1 MKVRIFALAK
11 ELGMDSKELFEHA
24 AAAGVKVKNNALASV
39 SEGERDTIL
48 AHIEGGDGEPTK
60 AEAAGSGGGTA
71 VKRAPAA
78 PVRPA
83 KPGGGRIRAI
93 DAPARPPRRGADE
106 PEEAPAAPKQVAA
119 EPVAEAAPEPPPA
132 PEPAAGPEPAPEPV
146 AEKKQPEPAAEKAP
160 EPAAKAE
167 AKPPAP
173 AAPAPAAKP
182 DPMAAMRPVRPKATA
197 KPVRTLGSGGGGK
210 SSAKSSGSSPAA
222 PAAPAVATPKAPATP
237 AQKQAAAPAPS
248 AQKPDKPLPA
258 AVARGE
264 VSPTGR
270 GNVTPAAGAAPGA
283 SAAAKT
289 PAGAGGPAAKPP
301 ASAPASNSPAKPA
314 APVRPTRSGSI
325 RDRMRGTRE
334 MTSIAHVQSTKAK
347 REKKKPSIARPAVA
361 APPEPAAPAKGKPVA
376 KKSDEPKAQ
385 KPDVK
390 LTASMMQ
397 GSSPLSD
404 IVRGVAAGKSALR
417 SGGRGGKVDA
427 ASLLEQRRLDQ
438 QKRIEQLRRKRRPR
452 GPGGFPPG
460 MRRRRSKNR
469 APVEYGNHAVVD
481 TPITV
486 RSLSEDMGR
495 PANSILQVLFKA
507 GRMATMNDALTE
519 EEALEIGLELGVE
532 LEIKSGRDLEAEL
545 EALLEVDEDADTMA
559 PRPPVVT
566 ILGHVDHGK
575 TTMVDRLRSGDTAAG
590 EAGGITQHIAAYQVE
605 HGGKKVTFVDTPGH
619 AAFGEMR
626 ARGANVTD
634 LVILVVAADD
644 GVMPQ
649 TEEAI
654 AHAKA
659 AEVPMIVALNKMDL
673 PGVNEQKILQE
684 LAGREVL
691 PAEYGG
697 DVEVVRTSG
706 ETGLGLDDLLETI
719 QLTAELN
726 EYRANPDRDA
736 VGTCL
741 EAFRSEG
748 RGALAWFIVQNGTL
762 KVGDVVLCGSAYGKV
777 RAMYDD
783 RDNPIESAGPST
795 PVKVSGLNEVPE
807 AGAHFFVLQ
816 SLDDAR
822 ELAETR
828 RFRGRSDELASLNK
842 RPQTFEEIMAAA
854 RGEAETTD
862 LPLILKADTPG
873 SLQALKAEL
882 LKLDNPEVRVRL
894 KHSGVGPVNESDVSL
909 ADASAA
915 VVIAFHTQTDTKAD
929 QLADREGVEIRH
941 YEIIYQVIDDIRS
954 ELEDLLKPEQ
964 REISTGRALV
974 LATFKTSKFGTIA
987 GCRVLG
993 GEIARNHRCRVVRD
1007 QEVVGDYDIASLR
1020 REKDDVREVREG
1032 FECGIRLKRFNDVR
1046 EGDLLEAYRVEEVKR
1061 TLEQAEQ
1068 EAKDAEQ
1075 ARELAALEAEAL
1087 GEDAPA
1093 DPNAPKPVVRQ
1104 FRGRRGR

>member
-39 SEGERDTIL
+39 SEAERDTIL
-48 AHIEGGDGEPTK
+48 SFIEGGGETK
-60 AEAAGSGGGTA
+60 SEAKPAAKASGGSA
-71 VKRAPAA
+71 KAPAA
-78 PVRPA
+78 PVRP
-83 KPGGGRIRAI
+83 KSPGGGRIRAI
-93 DAPARPPRRGADE
+93 DAPARSPRRAEPEPEGE
-106 PEEAPAAPKQVAA
+106 PEEEIAAEEPETEPEPVVEEPEP
-119 EPVAEAAPEPPPA
+119 EPVAEAE
-132 PEPAAGPEPAPEPV
+132 PEPAPEPK
-146 AEKKQPEPAAEKAP
+146 AETKVE
-160 EPAAKAE
+160 AKAE
-167 AKPPAP
+167 AKPAAAAGNAP
-173 AAPAPAAKP
+173 LA
-182 DPMAAMRPVRPKATA
+182 PVRPKPPAA
-197 KPVRTLGSGGGGK
+197 KPVRTLGSGGGKPKTLGG
-210 SSAKSSGSSPAA
+210 SAGGGSGSSP
-222 PAAPAVATPKAPATP
+222 PPTPSVATPKAPA
-237 AQKQAAAPAPS
+237 APAKKESAKPGPA
-248 AQKPDKPLPA
+248 AQKPDRPLPA

-270 GNVTPAAGAAPGA
+270 PPANAPPSSNGKPAAAGARSDG
-283 SAAAKT
+283 
-289 PAGAGGPAAKPP
+289 AAKPP
-301 ASAPASNSPAKPA
+301 ASGSPEKPA
-314 APVRPTRSGSI
+314 APVRPSRSGSI

-347 REKKKPSIARPAVA
+347 REKKRPAIARPAVA
-361 APPEPAAPAKGKPVA
+361 APPEPAAPVKGKAVA

-385 KPDVK
+385 KPEVR
-390 LTASMMQ
+390 LTKEMMAGQ
-397 GSSPLSD
+397 SPLSQH
-404 IVRGVAAGKSALR
+404 VLGVATGKKKSALA
-417 SGGRGGKVDA
+417 RGAGKADA
-427 ASLLEQRRLDQ
+427 ATLLEQRRLDQ
-438 QKRIEQLRRKRRPR
+438 AKRIEQLRRKRRPR

-469 APVEYGNHAVVD
+469 APIEYGNEAVVN

-495 PANSILQVLFKA
+495 PANSILQILFKA
-507 GRMATMNDALTE
+507 GRMATMNDALNE

-545 EALLEVDEDADTMA
+545 EALLEVDEDADTTA

-575 TTMVDRLRSGDTAAG
+575 TTMVDRLRSGNTAAG

-673 PGVNEQKILQE
+673 EGVNEQKILQE

-748 RGALAWFIVQNGTL
+748 RGPVAWFIVQNGTL
-762 KVGDVVLCGSAYGKV
+762 KVGDVVLCGGAYGKV

-795 PVKVSGLNEVPE
+795 PVKVSGLDEIPE
-807 AGAHFFVLQ
+807 AGAHFFVLK

-822 ELAETR
+822 ELAEGR
-828 RFRGRSDELASLNK
+828 RFSGRSEELASLNK

-1061 TLEQAEQ
+1061 TLEQAEK

-1087 GEDAPA
+1087 GEDAPLA
-1093 DPNAPKPVVRQ
+1093 PGAPKPVVRQ

>member
-39 SEGERDTIL
+39 SEAERDTIL
-48 AHIEGGDGEPTK
+48 SFIEGGGGDAK
-60 AEAAGSGGGTA
+60 ANAKPAARAAGGGTA
-71 VKRAPAA
+71 VKAPPA
-78 PVRPA
+78 PVRP
-83 KPGGGRIRAI
+83 KPPGGGRIRAI
-93 DAPARPPRRGADE
+93 DAPARTDRKPAPEPEDE
-106 PEEAPAAPKQVAA
+106 PEEAFVAEEPEPVA
-119 EPVAEAAPEPPPA
+119 EVPEPEPVAEEPEPEPVAEAKPEPAPA
-132 PEPAAGPEPAPEPV
+132 PEP
-146 AEKKQPEPAAEKAP
+146 KF
-160 EPAAKAE
+160 E
-167 AKPPAP
+167 AKPAAQP
-173 AAPAPAAKP
+173 AARA
-182 DPMAAMRPVRPKATA
+182 PMAPVRPRPPAA
-197 KPVRTLGSGGGGK
+197 KPVRTLRSGGGKPKTLGGSGGSGSG
-210 SSAKSSGSSPAA
+210 SSGSGSSSPAA
-222 PAAPAVATPKAPATP
+222 PSVATPKAPA
-237 AQKQAAAPAPS
+237 APAKREVVQTGPA
-248 AQKPDKPLPA
+248 AQKPDRPLPA

-270 GNVTPAAGAAPGA
+270 PPANAPSSSTPSSSNGKPAAAGARSDG
-283 SAAAKT
+283 
-289 PAGAGGPAAKPP
+289 AAKPP
-301 ASAPASNSPAKPA
+301 ASGSPEKPA
-314 APVRPTRSGSI
+314 APVRPSRSDSI

-361 APPEPAAPAKGKPVA
+361 APPEPAAPLKGKAAA

-385 KPDVK
+385 KPEVR
-390 LTASMMQ
+390 LTKEMMAGQ
-397 GSSPLSD
+397 SPLSQH
-404 IVRGVAAGKSALR
+404 VLGVATGRKKSALA
-417 SGGRGGKVDA
+417 RGAGKADA
-427 ASLLEQRRLDQ
+427 ATLLEQRRLDQ

-469 APVEYGNHAVVD
+469 APIEYGNEAVVH

-495 PANSILQVLFKA
+495 PANSILQILFKA
-507 GRMATMNDALTE
+507 GRMATMNDALNE

-532 LEIKSGRDLEAEL
+532 LHVKSGRDLEAEL
-545 EALLEVDEDADTMA
+545 EALLEVDEDAAHMA

-575 TTMVDRLRSGDTAAG
+575 TTMVDRLRSGNTAAG

-673 PGVNEQKILQE
+673 PGINEQKILQE

-726 EYRANPDRDA
+726 EYSANPDRDA

-748 RGALAWFIVQNGTL
+748 RGPVAWFIVQNGTL
-762 KVGDVVLCGSAYGKV
+762 KVGDVVLCGGAYGKV

-783 RDNPIESAGPST
+783 RDREIESAGPST
-795 PVKVSGLNEVPE
+795 PVKVSGLDEIPE
-807 AGAHFFVLQ
+807 AGAHFFVLK
-816 SLDDAR
+816 SLEDAR
-822 ELAETR
+822 ELAEGR
-828 RFRGRSDELASLNK
+828 RFAGRSEELASLNQ
-842 RPQTFEEIMAAA
+842 RPQTFEQIMAAA

-1068 EAKDAEQ
+1068 EAKAAEQ

-1087 GEDAPA
+1087 GEDAPLE
-1093 DPNAPKPVVRQ
+1093 PGAPKPVVRQ

>member
-39 SEGERDTIL
+39 SEAERDTIL
-48 AHIEGGDGEPTK
+48 EFIEGGGSKTSAPAKK
-60 AEAAGSGGGTA
+60 AAPAPAG
-71 VKRAPAA
+71 KAPAA
-78 PVRPA
+78 PVRP
-83 KPGGGRIRAI
+83 KKGDGGRVRSIA
-93 DAPARPPRRGADE
+93 APARAGRQPDE
-106 PEEAPAAPKQVAA
+106 AAEEAAEEVLEDEAPG
-119 EPVAEAAPEPPPA
+119 EEVAE
-132 PEPAAGPEPAPEPV
+132 
-146 AEKKQPEPAAEKAP
+146 EPAAE
-160 EPAAKAE
+160 EPAAEEPAAAEPEPEVVAE
-167 AKPPAP
+167 AEPEVAEEPAAEEPAAEAEPKPEPKSE
-173 AAPAPAAKP
+173 AAPAPKAEAKP
-182 DPMAAMRPVRPKATA
+182 DPMAALRPVRPKATA
-197 KPVRTLGSGGGGK
+197 KPVRTLGAGGGGGGK
-210 SSAKSSGSSPAA
+210 PAAKSSGA
-222 PAAPAVATPKAPATP
+222 PAPATPSVATPKGP
-237 AQKQAAAPAPS
+237 AAPVKKEAAKPGPA

-270 GNVTPAAGAAPGA
+270 GAAAP
-283 SAAAKT
+283 
-289 PAGAGGPAAKPP
+289 AGGAKPPATAKPGTPAAKP
-301 ASAPASNSPAKPA
+301 ASPQKPA
-314 APVRPTRSGSI
+314 APVRPSKSGSI

-361 APPEPAAPAKGKPVA
+361 APPEPAAPSKGKPAA
-376 KKSDEPKAQ
+376 KKTGDEPKAQ

-417 SGGRGGKVDA
+417 RGGERGGKANA

-469 APVEYGNHAVVD
+469 APVEYENEAVVHV
-481 TPITV
+481 PITV

-495 PANSILQVLFKA
+495 PANAILQVLFKA

-519 EEALEIGLELGVE
+519 EEAMEIGLELGVE

-545 EALLEVDEDADTMA
+545 EALLEADENPDHMA

-575 TTMVDRLRSGDTAAG
+575 TTMVDRLRSGNTAGG

-673 PGVNEQKILQE
+673 PDVNEQKILQE

-706 ETGLGLDDLLETI
+706 ETGMGLDDLLETI

-726 EYRANPDRDA
+726 EYKANPDRRA

-748 RGALAWFIVQNGTL
+748 RGPMAWVIVQNGTL
-762 KVGDVVLCGSAYGKV
+762 KVGDVVLCGGAYGKV

-783 RDNPIESAGPST
+783 RDNPLTEAGPST
-795 PVKVSGLNEVPE
+795 PVKVSGLDEIPE
-807 AGAHFFVLQ
+807 AGAHFFVLG

-828 RFRGRSDELASLNK
+828 RFTGRSEELASLNS

-915 VVIAFHTQTDTKAD
+915 VIIAFHTQTDTKAD

-941 YEIIYQVIDDIRS
+941 YEIIYQVIDEIRS

-1061 TLEQAEQ
+1061 TLEQAEE
-1068 EAKDAEQ
+1068 EAKAAEQ

-1087 GEDAPA
+1087 GEDAPV
-1093 DPNAPKPVVRQ
+1093 DPDAPKPVVRQ